1 MKRLLCML
9 LCVVLLVGLF
19 AGCGSKTEEP
29 AAETPAETPA
39 EPAAEEGGEAAEAPA
54 EEAAE
59 PSAEAGRTD
68 FIFGLTSEPAQLTP
82 YKTDEFTAFTVNYQV
97 FNRLIELNA
106 EGELV
111 PSLAESWTLSEDGTQ
126 MTFKL
131 REGVLFHN
139 GEELTAEDVAYT
151 YNQAIATP
159 ATSAITSMMVGMTA
173 DDKYTCTLTL
183 TEPFGPIESC
193 IASAYLGIVNKAADE
208 ADPDGYGRAPIG
220 TGAYKFVRWD
230 IGDKLVLEANEDY
243 WEGAPTIKDLTFK
256 ICLDT
261 NAALVALQNGEI
273 DLCDTIPVSQKGVV
287 EAAGNLAWEACGSTA
302 TYFLQVET
310 NKAPF
315 DNELVRQAFSCA
327 INREECVIGACDGN
341 AVAIQAMMN
350 PEVDYYPDD
359 FVSSYG
365 YDPERAKE
373 LLAEAGYDESNP
385 LVIEFT
391 CMDDSRMLP
400 IAEIVAEQLR
410 LVGVTATIEKYE
422 RSAWLNKVR
431 TEHDYVLAL
440 MNTSAGYNDADY
452 LYGLYHS
459 DYVGGRNWGDVDDP
473 ELDAL
478 LEAGR
483 SESDPEKRAEI
494 YRQVVERMD
503 EMQYA
508 PAILQMDQPYVF
520 NKDLKGF
527 VANPTRRCFVFDYS
541 WG

>member
-1 MKRLLCML
+1 ML
-9 LCVVLLVGLF
+9 LCVVLLIGLF
-19 AGCGSKTEEP
+19 AGCSSSPKTEEP
-29 AAETPAETPA
+29 APKEETTAPESGEEKTEETEEETEAPEETPS
-39 EPAAEEGGEAAEAPA
+39 
-54 EEAAE
+54 E

-68 FIFGLTSEPAQLTP
+68 FIFGLTSEPALLTP

-97 FNRLIELNA
+97 FNRLIEQNA
-106 EGELV
+106 KGELV
-111 PSLAESWTLSEDGTQ
+111 PSLAESWTVSDDGTQ
-126 MTFKL
+126 VTFKL

-159 ATSAITSMMVGMTA
+159 ATSAITSMMVEMTA

-183 TEPFGPIESC
+183 TEPFGAIESC
-193 IASAYLGIVNKAADE
+193 VASAYLGIVNKAADE

-230 IGDKLVLEANEDY
+230 IGDKIVLESNEDY
-243 WEGAPTIKDLTFK
+243 WEGTPTIKDLTFK

-261 NAALVALQNGEI
+261 NAAMVALQNGEI
-273 DLCDTIPVSQKGVV
+273 DLCDTIPVTQKAVA
-287 EAAGNLAWEACGSTA
+287 ESASNLTWEACGSTA
-302 TYFLQVET
+302 TYFLQLET

-315 DNELVRQAFSCA
+315 DDVRVRQAFSCA
-327 INREECVIGACDGN
+327 INREECVVGACDGN
-341 AVAIQAMMN
+341 AVAIEAMMN
-350 PEVDYYPDD
+350 PDVECYPDD

-373 LLAEAGYDESNP
+373 LLAEAGYNESNP
-385 LVIEFT
+385 LQIEFT

-410 LVGVTATIEKYE
+410 LVGVEATIEKYE
-422 RSAWLNKVR
+422 RSTWLNKVR
-431 TEHDYVLAL
+431 TEHDYLLAL

-452 LYGLYHS
+452 LYGLFHS
-459 DYVGGRNWGDVDDP
+459 DYVGGRNWGDVDDS

-478 LEAGR
+478 LEQGR
-483 SESDPEKRAEI
+483 SESDSAKRAEI

-503 EMQYA
+503 EMQYV
-508 PAILQMDQPYVF
+508 PAILQMDQPYVY
-520 NKDLKGF
+520 NSDLQGF
-527 VANPTRRCFVFDYS
+527 VANPNRRCFVFDYS